1 MSITR
6 TAAEAGILAQLI
18 ALIPQMAATS
28 SIMHYLDKPE
38 QMTGQQIQQ
47 KHSRGVLLVQ
57 YDESEGS
64 GLTETMILSVICIAF
79 TPQKVIKL
87 GDAVREALNNWQIPG
102 ATRIELHDDKPS
114 GYEAGLYS
122 RTVRFRCNTPAVS
135 SQDRAAAIAAMN
147 L

>member
-6 TAAEAGILAQLI
+6 TTAEAGILAQLI
-18 ALIPQMAATS
+18 GLIPQMALTS

-47 KHSRGVLLVQ
+47 KHPRGILLVQ
-57 YDESEGS
+57 YDESAGEAK
-64 GLTETMILSVICIAF
+64 TESMVIAVICIAF

-87 GDAVREALNNWQIPG
+87 GDAVREALNDWQIPG
-102 ATRIELHDDKPS
+102 ATKFELHDDKPS
-114 GYEAGLYS
+114 GYEGGLFS
-122 RTVRFRCNTPAVS
+122 RTVRFRCNTPAVP
-135 SQDRAAAIAAMN
+135 SQDRAATIAAMN